1 MPIFFWKREQEIER
15 LMNQYM
21 SEVLTCLDVFKDCLF
36 ALFEDA
42 TSDQAADLVSQVE
55 HAESRADHLRHQI
68 EFEMYGKALMPDSR
82 GDLLGLVEAIDRIP
96 NWAEEVVYDIHL
108 QRVVFPQHLL
118 NQFQHLTEANV
129 QCFHVL
135 HEAVTALFADI
146 DAVFQLTQ
154 DVDKI
159 EGEIDGSE
167 RQLIRAVI
175 ASLAAALTV
184 TLMTYLAL
192 PVSTSQA
199 IVGAVLGIGLAVG
212 MRSVNK
218 RTLAHIVLGW
228 IAILI
233 VSGILSFAMIT
244 LFT

>member
-42 TSDQAADLVSQVE
+42 TSEQAADLVSQVD

-68 EFEMYGKALMPDSR
+68 EFEMYGKALMPESR

-118 NQFQHLTEANV
+118 NQFQYLVEANV

-135 HEAVTALFADI
+135 HTAVIALFTDI

-167 RQLIRAVI
+167 RQLIRAVFDLEKGDLAYKI
-175 ASLAAALTV
+175 LLHRTIKSICDISDKTENVADRLGILAA
-184 TLMTYLAL
+184 
-192 PVSTSQA
+192 
-199 IVGAVLGIGLAVG
+199 
-212 MRSVNK
+212 K
-218 RTLAHIVLGW
+218 RQI
-228 IAILI
+228 
-233 VSGILSFAMIT
+233 
-244 LFT
+244 